1 MPILQCFYLV
11 IGGLIQVFESVTDLS
26 SWRLSNVEGR
36 QTWRYIEEADH
47 VNRQQS
53 MLESHSLGL
62 DMGEFISV
70 SPATHTAVEAALKG
84 MDFYSRLQA
93 EDGHWAEDYGG
104 PLFLLPVK
112 LIIFY
117 KDTVFRTALNYTA
130 LRILGLGPDDPD
142 MVQERNNL
150 HSKGGAVGISSWIFF
165 LNQAVPF
172 LGASTS
178 FHFMVP
184 LSSDL
189 PAHELLAVVLF
200 LGVKQEL
207 YVQEYS
213 SIDWQAQRNNT
224 AACDLYTPHSTLLTI
239 AYLILNV
246 YELYDHI
253 KADDHFSNQLLLGE
267 RKEKKFCFILCNVSM
282 KSILTRPWFYCVSFL
297 CACYIKI
304 ICQLLFIHK
313 YCSVYETNF
322 LFCQI
327 LKTDNSSGGLDYC
340 RRVQRPAGS
349 WEGSRGVCFTYGV
362 WFGLEAFA
370 CMGHTFQSGYV
381 ICLFHAV
388 EGDGGWGEDF
398 ESCEQQRYVQ
408 SKNSQIHNTCWAL
421 LGLMAVCTNY
431 YYYYCFKDCRLLFS
445 SYILH
450 YVYRHMYIR
459 IFYDSFKFY
468 QMLKTFQTKLY
479 LNKKDYYCSR

>member
-104 PLFLLPVK
+104 PLFLLPGHSF
-112 LIIFY
+112 IINY

-150 HSKGGAVGISSWIFF
+150 HSKGQGFVQFQYCPALLQVVLSGYPLGFFF
-165 LNQAVPF
+165 LIRLF
-172 LGASTS
+172 LSW
-178 FHFMVP
+178 V
-184 LSSDL
+184 
-189 PAHELLAVVLF
+189 PAHPSTLWCHCRQIYLPMSYWADPLVLS
-200 LGVKQEL
+200 LRQEL

-224 AACDLYTPHSTLLTI
+224 ASCDLYTPHSTLLTI
-239 AYLILNV
+239 AYCERSLMLTEKAV
-246 YELYDHI
+246 KELYDHI

-267 RKEKKFCFILCNVSM
+267 RKEKKFCFILCNV
-282 KSILTRPWFYCVSFL
+282 TPAFQEHVSRIPYYL
-297 CACYIKI
+297 W
-304 ICQLLFIHK
+304 L
-313 YCSVYETNF
+313 V
-322 LFCQI
+322 
-327 LKTDNSSGGLDYC
+327 DNSSGGLDYC

-381 ICLFHAV
+381 ICLSD
-388 EGDGGWGEDF
+388 GDWGEDF

-421 LGLMAVCTNY
+421 LGLTAVSVDFWQICEKNWR
-431 YYYYCFKDCRLLFS
+431 CFSKTRELLFS

-450 YVYRHMYIR
+450 YVY
-459 IFYDSFKFY
+459 
-468 QMLKTFQTKLY
+468 
-479 LNKKDYYCSR
+479 

>member
-1 MPILQCFYLV
+1 MPILQCFYL
-11 IGGLIQVFESVTDLS
+11 SVTDLS

-62 DMGEFISV
+62 DMFISV

-104 PLFLLPVK
+104 PLFLLPGHSF
-112 LIIFY
+112 IINY

-189 PAHELLAVVLF
+189 PAHELALTELSKYPVTAVVLF

-224 AACDLYTPHSTLLTI
+224 ASCDLYTPHSTLLTI
-239 AYLILNV
+239 AYCERSLMLTEKAV
-246 YELYDHI
+246 KELYDHI

-282 KSILTRPWFYCVSFL
+282 KSILTRSLVLLSPAFQEHVSRIPYYLWLVIRDNPPEYKKYYRQMNKGGFPFTEELKSVMLLQEQCGFL
-297 CACYIKI
+297 KGKVPAE
-304 ICQLLFIHK
+304 
-313 YCSVYETNF
+313 S
-322 LFCQI
+322 
-327 LKTDNSSGGLDYC
+327 DNSSGGLDYC

-381 ICLFHAV
+381 ICERRL
-388 EGDGGWGEDF
+388 
-398 ESCEQQRYVQ
+398 
-408 SKNSQIHNTCWAL
+408 KNSQIHNTCWAL
-421 LGLMAVCTNY
+421 LGLTAVSSLECSVYKGHFFASFMTHLNY
-431 YYYYCFKDCRLLFS
+431 
-445 SYILH
+445 
-450 YVYRHMYIR
+450 
-459 IFYDSFKFY
+459 
-468 QMLKTFQTKLY
+468 TK
-479 LNKKDYYCSR
+479 C

>member
-1 MPILQCFYLV
+1 
-11 IGGLIQVFESVTDLS
+11 
-26 SWRLSNVEGR
+26 
-36 QTWRYIEEADH
+36 
-47 VNRQQS
+47 
-53 MLESHSLGL
+53 
-62 DMGEFISV
+62 
-70 SPATHTAVEAALKG
+70 

-104 PLFLLPVK
+104 PLFLLPGHSF
-112 LIIFY
+112 IINY

-189 PAHELLAVVLF
+189 PAHDRLALTELSKYPVTAVVLF

-224 AACDLYTPHSTLLTI
+224 ASCDLYTPHSTLLTI
-239 AYLILNV
+239 AYCERSLMLTEKAV
-246 YELYDHI
+246 KELYDHI
-253 KADDHFSNQLLLGE
+253 KADDHFSNQL
-267 RKEKKFCFILCNVSM
+267 FM
-282 KSILTRPWFYCVSFL
+282 KSILTRSLVLLSPAFQEHVSRIPYYLWLGTNGSKLWDIAVFACFHNPPEYKKYYRQMNKGGFPFTEELKSVMLLQEQCGFL
-297 CACYIKI
+297 KGKVPAE
-304 ICQLLFIHK
+304 
-313 YCSVYETNF
+313 S
-322 LFCQI
+322 
-327 LKTDNSSGGLDYC
+327 DNSSGGLDYC

-388 EGDGGWGEDF
+388 EADGDWGEDF

-421 LGLMAVCTNY
+421 LGLTAVSSLECSVYKVCTN

-450 YVYRHMYIR
+450 YVY
-459 IFYDSFKFY
+459 
-468 QMLKTFQTKLY
+468 
-479 LNKKDYYCSR
+479 